1 MVIPYTQSREQV
13 VEFLLWAVISLT
25 TIHLH
30 DTSRKTQKM
39 YDGAEGKIKKYWN
52 VFSKKMGLIS

>member
-13 VEFLLWAVISLT
+13 VGFLLWTVISCT

-30 DTSRKTQKM
+30 NTSKKTQKM
-39 YDGAEGKIKKYWN
+39 YDKTEGEDKKSWN
-52 VFSKKMGLIS
+52 VFSKNMELIS